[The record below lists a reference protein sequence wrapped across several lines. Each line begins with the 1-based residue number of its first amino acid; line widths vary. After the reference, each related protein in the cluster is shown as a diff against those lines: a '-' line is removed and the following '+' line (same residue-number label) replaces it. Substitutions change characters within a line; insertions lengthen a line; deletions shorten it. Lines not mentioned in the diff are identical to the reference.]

1 MLRAVTSAQM
11 KKIDKFT
18 IEHGGVPSVILMER
32 AGREVAKEVLSL
44 ARALKNK
51 KKQVS
56 VAIFCGKGNNGGD
69 GLVCARYLLS
79 KGIDLKIYLSCS
91 SDQLTGGPFFNAQA
105 LKNQGVAINEVKTIH
120 SLRRLKKIFDANI
133 IVDSIFG
140 IGFQGT
146 PNNFYEEM
154 IEFLNSWKAHIIS
167 VDVPSGLDATTG
179 IARAAAIIADKTVT
193 FGFTKKGFN
202 KNDGPVYCGK
212 VNVVDIGLKAR
223 VK

>member
-51 KKQVS
+51 KNKVS

-91 SDQLTGGPFFNAQA
+91 SDQLTGGPFLM
-105 LKNQGVAINEVKTIH
+105 LK
-120 SLRRLKKIFDANI
+120 RLKI
-133 IVDSIFG
+133 
-140 IGFQGT
+140 
-146 PNNFYEEM
+146 
-154 IEFLNSWKAHIIS
+154 
-167 VDVPSGLDATTG
+167 
-179 IARAAAIIADKTVT
+179 RALQSTRLRPYTALGA
-193 FGFTKKGFN
+193 
-202 KNDGPVYCGK
+202 
-212 VNVVDIGLKAR
+212 
-223 VK
+223 